1 MQRPVTF
8 GIDVGGTKVLG
19 LAVDASGAVLAEL
32 QLPTPDFLGT
42 ERPKHQ
48 AGEEL
53 VWHLAALVTELQAG
67 AGSSSDTHSPP
78 LRVGVGVPGLVDNAG
93 VLRFAPNLS
102 VGAGLEV
109 GRLLSERLGG
119 AQVVVEND
127 ATCATVGEWTHG
139 AAVGVSDAV
148 IVTLGTG
155 IGGGIVVDGRVVRGA
170 NGFAGEIGHMV
181 VNPAGPECPCG
192 RRGCW
197 ERYASGGGLGRLTRE
212 AARAGR
218 LAAAVERAGGDPE
231 AVRGE
236 DVTRAAQAG
245 DSEARAILTEHGW
258 WLALGLANLANIF
271 DTAVIVLGGGL
282 ISALGPVLGPVRR
295 TFEEMTEGRQMRPP
309 VKIVLAELGDRA
321 GAIGAALIAREQDD
335 RHASTT

>member
-170 NGFAGEIGHMV
+170 MD
-181 VNPAGPECPCG
+181 
-192 RRGCW
+192 
-197 ERYASGGGLGRLTRE
+197 L
-212 AARAGR
+212 
-218 LAAAVERAGGDPE
+218 
-231 AVRGE
+231 
-236 DVTRAAQAG
+236 
-245 DSEARAILTEHGW
+245 
-258 WLALGLANLANIF
+258 
-271 DTAVIVLGGGL
+271 
-282 ISALGPVLGPVRR
+282 PVR
-295 TFEEMTEGRQMRPP
+295 
-309 VKIVLAELGDRA
+309 
-321 GAIGAALIAREQDD
+321 
-335 RHASTT
+335 

>member
-1 MQRPVTF
+1 
-8 GIDVGGTKVLG
+8 
-19 LAVDASGAVLAEL
+19 
-32 QLPTPDFLGT
+32 
-42 ERPKHQ
+42 
-48 AGEEL
+48 
-53 VWHLAALVTELQAG
+53 
-67 AGSSSDTHSPP
+67 
-78 LRVGVGVPGLVDNAG
+78 
-93 VLRFAPNLS
+93 
-102 VGAGLEV
+102 
-109 GRLLSERLGG
+109 
-119 AQVVVEND
+119 
-127 ATCATVGEWTHG
+127 
-139 AAVGVSDAV
+139 
-148 IVTLGTG
+148 
-155 IGGGIVVDGRVVRGA
+155 
-170 NGFAGEIGHMV
+170 
-181 VNPAGPECPCG
+181 
-192 RRGCW
+192 
-197 ERYASGGGLGRLTRE
+197 
-212 AARAGR
+212 
-218 LAAAVERAGGDPE
+218 VERAGGDPE